1 MFTLWRSETEERTTD
16 SILPG
21 WWHCIRVLR
30 LDESRVEVI
39 ETRINFD
46 LWQVE
51 KYYRGKKS
59 RLFAP
64 HSCWVDRKSCR
75 QDGSITTLTG
85 QNQHLN
91 PPPADVFSDRLKGNE
106 EAIQS
111 DQDMTRKT
119 LTQDSKSSTITDND
133 GIWTSTFLFCTSS
146 RADVNK
152 LFIQLSVMS
161 DTQAELAGRLCFSS
175 VIWLKPAGAAS
186 GAGVDTRL
194 YRGQRRRGAATSR
207 AEPITSH

>member
-1 MFTLWRSETEERTTD
+1 MG
-16 SILPG
+16 P
-21 WWHCIRVLR
+21 
-30 LDESRVEVI
+30 
-39 ETRINFD
+39 
-46 LWQVE
+46 VE
-51 KYYRGKKS
+51 KYFRGKKS

-64 HSCWVDRKSCR
+64 HSWVDRKSCR

-85 QNQHLN
+85 QNQYLN

-207 AEPITSH
+207 AEPITSHYNIHRPPERHTAASAV

>member
-85 QNQHLN
+85 QNQYLN

-111 DQDMTRKT
+111 DQDFYEHDKKNTHAGFKKLNNHRQRRDLNLNISFLHFQSRWREQTLHPALSHVRHAGRIGGKT
-119 LTQDSKSSTITDND
+119 L
-133 GIWTSTFLFCTSS
+133 F
-146 RADVNK
+146 
-152 LFIQLSVMS
+152 
-161 DTQAELAGRLCFSS
+161 
-175 VIWLKPAGAAS
+175 
-186 GAGVDTRL
+186 
-194 YRGQRRRGAATSR
+194 
-207 AEPITSH
+207 